1 MKSLGQ
7 AGMAFQRAK
16 LTDFDKAIAILAAVA
31 DGKASKAHLQ
41 ELRDAAQA
49 EADRREEAEAM
60 VAKATARDAEAR
72 QAEADA
78 VHARQVLA
86 DESAATSA
94 KLDARERAVAE
105 REQAANAREAELGE
119 RGEDFDRR
127 ERLLRQAGVTFDKER
142 IDQ

>member
-1 MKSLGQ
+1 MKSLGR

-49 EADRREEAEAM
+49 EVERREEVEALI
-60 VAKATARDAEAR
+60 VTAQARDEEAR
-72 QAEADA
+72 RSQAEAA
-78 VHARQVLA
+78 RARQVLA

-94 KLDARERAVAE
+94 KLDTREMAVAE
-105 REQAANAREAELGE
+105 REQAADARQAVLAELGTDLE
-119 RGEDFDRR
+119 RRSK
-127 ERLLRQAGVTFDKER
+127 LLRAAGVTLPD
-142 IDQ
+142 